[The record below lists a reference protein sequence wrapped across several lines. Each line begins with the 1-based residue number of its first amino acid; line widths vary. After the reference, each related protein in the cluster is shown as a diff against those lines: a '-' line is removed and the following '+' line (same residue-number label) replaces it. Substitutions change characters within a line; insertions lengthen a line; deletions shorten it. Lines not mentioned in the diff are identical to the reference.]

1 MQAEYK
7 ENLLFGG
14 KLVVTAAH
22 IEIVCYFRG
31 PDLRYRGEWIHI
43 PYSNFDE
50 YISAFRH
57 NFKKYE
63 ELKTQMKDCEFSCVG
78 VCGMKIRT
86 GSRWG
91 NGVTISQWR
100 NHMHPMIFPIDNEEK
115 LEQVIF
121 DFEYAKVRG
130 VEIQQLLF
138 AQ

>member
-50 YISAFRH
+50 YISAFRQ

-78 VCGMKIRT
+78 VPLSATSLSGT
-86 GSRWG
+86 
-91 NGVTISQWR
+91 V
-100 NHMHPMIFPIDNEEK
+100 FPPGQTRKHITDPC
-115 LEQVIF
+115 LQCRSASWQTAWQVPR
-121 DFEYAKVRG
+121 KHSKCRG
-130 VEIQQLLF
+130 QD
-138 AQ
+138 A